1 MKNFNLIKKARYIS
15 LFILFI
21 VINQCTTS
29 APRIISCKIDKNLS
43 SEKTDPKWFIE
54 KENGEFYYVVKNKEY
69 SGDAKLAEVK
79 NRYISEI
86 LLANKIADDF
96 MSCSDQNKAFS
107 YIRNSKDIN
116 ELQKFKNGKLI
127 KNLIDQFDT
136 EKNVTIEE
144 NNKFISYIKIVKVK
158 K

>member
-127 KNLIDQFDT
+127 KNLIGQCDT
-136 EKNVTIEE
+136 ENNVTIEE